1 MPLFKHYKQFEAL
14 TEAEINTEKR
24 AVAEERKAA
33 ALARVEP
40 LDLSRTTWPEFPPP
54 AVVSAITFAARRG
67 LHRYVDRHAPEL
79 RAELAHRH
87 DVPVER
93 LVLGH
98 GAAQLLSAAA
108 QTLLEPGDELITPWP
123 SYALYPLMARR
134 ARANAVPVPG
144 FDVDGLLAAV
154 NPRTR
159 IIALANPND
168 PTGEL
173 LPAGELRR
181 LLEALPERVIVLL
194 DEALRDFVDAEAPDA
209 ALRLV
214 DRFPR
219 LIVVRTF
226 SKAWGLAGL
235 RVGYAVGGEG
245 SASLLEQ
252 LEPELGLDELA
263 QAGAYE
269 ALKTVG
275 GLAAA
280 RGAKIATARF
290 ELTTALRELS
300 ARVSTDARPN
310 GGRASALT
318 VAPSQANVLWVHAD
332 GLPGAELAAR
342 LERLSVLVASGGPL
356 GDPDRARVTVPH
368 RPEQAQRLLRALEL
382 SLGES

>member
-1 MPLFKHYKQFEAL
+1 MPLFKYYKQFEAL
-14 TEAEINTEKR
+14 TEEEVNVEKR
-24 AVAEERKAA
+24 AVAEQRKAA

-40 LDLSRTTWPEFPPP
+40 LDLSRTTWPDFPPP

-67 LHRYVDRHAPEL
+67 LHRYVDRHAPAL

-87 DVPVER
+87 AVPVEQ

-108 QTLLEPGDELITPWP
+108 QTLLEPGDELVTPWP

-134 ARANAVPVPG
+134 ARGNAVPVPG
-144 FDVDGLLAAV
+144 FDVDALLAAV

-173 LPAGELRR
+173 LPASELRR
-181 LLEALPERVIVLL
+181 LLEALPERVVVLL
-194 DEALRDFVDAEAPDA
+194 DEALRDFVDAEPPDA

-214 DRFPR
+214 DAFPR
-219 LIVVRTF
+219 LVVFRTF

-235 RVGYAVGGEG
+235 RVGYAIGGAG
-245 SASLLEQ
+245 SASLLER

-263 QAGAYE
+263 QAGALE
-269 ALKTVG
+269 ALKAVS

-280 RGAKIATARF
+280 RGAKVAAARV
-290 ELTTALRELS
+290 ELVAALRTLS
-300 ARVSTDARPN
+300 MDPTPQG
-310 GGRASALT
+310 GGRSMLS
-318 VAPSQANVLWVHAD
+318 VAPSQANVLWVRAD
-332 GLPGAELAAR
+332 GLPGAELSAR
-342 LERLSVLVASGGPL
+342 LERLGVIVAGGGSL
-356 GDPDRARVTVPH
+356 GDPERVRITVSH
-368 RPEQAQRLLRALEL
+368 RPEDAQRLVRALEL
-382 SLGES
+382 ALTQA

>member
-1 MPLFKHYKQFEAL
+1 MPIFKHYKQFEAL
-14 TEAEINTEKR
+14 TEEEVNAEKR
-24 AVAEERKAA
+24 LVAEERRAA

-79 RAELAHRH
+79 RTALAHRC
-87 DVPVER
+87 DVPVGR
-93 LVLGH
+93 VVLGH

-108 QTLLEPGDELITPWP
+108 QVLLEPDDELVTPWP

-134 ARANAVPVPG
+134 ARGRAVPVPG

-173 LPAGELRR
+173 LRASELRR
-181 LLEALPERVIVLL
+181 LLEALPERVVVLL
-194 DEALRDFVDAEAPDA
+194 DEALRDYADAEELDA

-214 DRFPR
+214 DDFPR
-219 LIVVRTF
+219 LLVFRTF

-235 RVGYAVGGEG
+235 RVGYAIGGED
-245 SASLLEQ
+245 SESLLEQ

-263 QAGAYE
+263 QAGALE
-269 ALKTVG
+269 ALRTVG
-275 GLAAA
+275 GLAAK
-280 RGAKIATARF
+280 RGAMIAAARV
-290 ELTTALRELS
+290 ELTAALRELGT
-300 ARVSTDARPN
+300 ALDAEREH
-310 GGRASALT
+310 GSLLT
-318 VAPSQANVLWVHAD
+318 VAASQANVLWLRAD

-342 LERLSVLVASGGPL
+342 LDRLSIVVAGGGPL
-356 GDPDRARVTVPH
+356 GDPGRVRITVPH
-368 RPEQAQRLLRALEL
+368 RPEEAQRLLRALEL
-382 SLGES
+382 SVTQP